1 MRLNIPK
8 RLRQLAE
15 QADFPLYAVGGAV
28 RDALAGLPASDDIDI
43 CAPAD
48 AEKFSALAEGAGIR
62 ASAVYKNTG
71 TVLLE
76 EEGRKIEFTS
86 FRTDFYRGG
95 EHAPCAVRFTDK
107 I

>member
-48 AEKFSALAEGAGIR
+48 AEKFSASGVFDCLQYI
-62 ASAVYKNTG
+62 
-71 TVLLE
+71 
-76 EEGRKIEFTS
+76 
-86 FRTDFYRGG
+86 
-95 EHAPCAVRFTDK
+95 C
-107 I
+107 